1 MDARGSTN
9 TLVAALLAS
18 FIVLL
23 APSMYNAVAG
33 EIVDGSVPA
42 NGLPQAGDVGATW
55 NGSTHKVLRSDASGI
70 LRVTEEYPY
79 QLQTEVYVAG
89 TNIPVHQGLKQLGN
103 GWAVHPNGDRVVK
116 LRRTTT
122 GGTGSGVVR
131 LFLYGSDDNVNF
143 YPLMPASVWSAA
155 NAIGDSTRTDT
166 LSCLIPS
173 AGTAGVAEFKI
184 TLPSSDVY
192 PGRYLSLWGWRD
204 SSASSVTTLS
214 ITFEGRYK

>member
-1 MDARGSTN
+1 MNR
-9 TLVAALLAS
+9 LIAALAALTVLVTPIMALAQ
-18 FIVLL
+18 
-23 APSMYNAVAG
+23 PAVVPHYYDSNGIARPAG
-33 EIVDGSVPA
+33 
-42 NGLPQAGDVGATW
+42 T
-55 NGSTHKVLRSDASGI
+55 KVDASGI
-70 LRVTEEYPY
+70 PRFTEEYPY

-103 GWAVHPNGDRVVK
+103 VWAVHPNGDRVVK

-122 GGTGSGVVR
+122 GGAGAGVVR
-131 LFLYGSDDNVNF
+131 LFLFGSDDGVNS

-166 LSCLIPS
+166 LSCLIPATS
-173 AGTAGVAEFKI
+173 PTSTGVYEFKI
-184 TLPSSDVY
+184 TLPSADVY

-204 SSASSVTTLS
+204 STNGSATTLS